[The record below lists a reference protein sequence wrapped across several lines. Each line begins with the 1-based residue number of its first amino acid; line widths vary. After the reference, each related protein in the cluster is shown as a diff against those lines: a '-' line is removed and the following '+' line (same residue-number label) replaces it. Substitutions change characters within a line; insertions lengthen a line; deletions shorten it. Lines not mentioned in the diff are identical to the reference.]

1 MSRLIAIVSASFVVS
16 MTAGIV
22 ALGILVFDLPVVNE
36 RAAVFVAAVTGLV
49 AFCLIEADR

>member
-1 MSRLIAIVSASFVVS
+1 VSRLIAIVSASFVVS